1 MQISIN
7 PLAEFAFATEA
18 KRKSIIRNQKEPNIH
33 MIPWYQLA
41 KSRIRL
47 AIAKKG
53 DLQPILAGIE
63 ELKNRK
69 PIKVR
74 QINDRNVS
82 IEALERFL
90 EMKLPKVLKDI
101 DYEVIKK
108 PKKTDIPPLLVKGV
122 EVIVSPDVIIK
133 TTINGQSYLGA
144 VKIHV
149 AKTKT
154 FDNNQLK
161 HIASAT
167 YMYLENA
174 FSGEEIMIHPD
185 LCLAYDIFGGRIV
198 HAPHDIIK
206 GIKELEKICQEVKE
220 VWTKV

>member
-7 PLAEFAFATEA
+7 PLAEFAFASEA
-18 KRKSIIRNQKEPNIH
+18 KRKTIIRNQKEPSIFK
-33 MIPWYQLA
+33 IPWYQLA
-41 KSRIRL
+41 KARMRL

-53 DLQPILAGIE
+53 DLQPILDGID
-63 ELKNRK
+63 ELKNRRLT
-69 PIKVR
+69 KVR
-74 QINDRNVS
+74 QINDRKVS
-82 IEALERFL
+82 VEALERFL
-90 EMKLPKVLKDI
+90 EMKLPSVLKDI

-108 PKKTDIPPLLVKGV
+108 PKKSDARPLLVKGV

-149 AKTKT
+149 AKTNT
-154 FDNNQLK
+154 FESKQLK

-167 YMYLENA
+167 YMYLDHVIANDDTLV
-174 FSGEEIMIHPD
+174 HPD
-185 LCLAYDIFGGRIV
+185 LCLAYDIFGNRIV
-198 HAPHDIIK
+198 SAPQNISV
-206 GIKELEKICQEVKE
+206 GIREVEMLCQEVKE